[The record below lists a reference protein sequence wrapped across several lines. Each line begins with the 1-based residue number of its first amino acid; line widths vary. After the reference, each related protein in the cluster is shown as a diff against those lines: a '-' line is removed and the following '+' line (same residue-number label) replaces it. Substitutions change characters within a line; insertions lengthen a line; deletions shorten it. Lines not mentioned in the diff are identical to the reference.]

1 VQAFY
6 AWLRAHP
13 VLVDGVL
20 ALSLAGLGLA
30 TLGLRNQ
37 APAVT
42 VLFVLA
48 MALPA
53 ALRRKYPLGAFA
65 AALAVGGVQVFVL
78 RRPLVTDLSVVV
90 LLYTLAAYRSRR
102 LSVLGLVSCLA
113 GSAVAIARWSPAPIF
128 ASPYTLGELIAAFCG
143 PALTAW
149 LLGDL
154 MQWRRGYYQALEERA
169 ARLERERDAQVQIA
183 AAAERARIAREL
195 HDVVAHN
202 VTVMVVQADGA
213 GYAFDSA
220 PEQARSALDVIA
232 RTGRSALAEMRSL
245 LGVLRAAD
253 GDGAELAPQPGIE
266 QVTGL
271 LEQARASGLPV
282 SFSVLGVP
290 RDLPAGQA
298 LAAYRIVQESL
309 TNARKHGGPAAAV
322 SVTLRF
328 YEDRLVINV
337 TDDGRDGSAGGG
349 GSAGKGRERGLG
361 PPGDG
366 LGHGLVGMRERAEAY
381 GGTMTAGPRGGGWHV
396 SATLPLSGAALG
408 AALGAAS

>member
-6 AWLRAHP
+6 AWLRGHP
-13 VLVDGVL
+13 VLVDSVL
-20 ALSLAGLGLA
+20 ALFLAGLGLG
-30 TLGLRNQ
+30 TLGIHYL
-37 APAVT
+37 PPITTAV
-42 VLFVLA
+42 FVVA

-53 ALRRKYPLGAFA
+53 AVRRKYPLGAFA
-65 AALAVGGVQVFVL
+65 AVLVVGGVQVFVL
-78 RRPLVTDLSVVV
+78 RRPVVTDLSVVV
-90 LLYTLAAYRSRR
+90 LLYTLAAYRSRG
-102 LSVLGLVSCLA
+102 LSVVGLLGCLL
-113 GSAVAIARWSPAPIF
+113 GSAVAIVRWGPAPIF
-128 ASPYTLGELIAAFCG
+128 DSAYTLGEVIAAFCG

-169 ARLERERDAQVQIA
+169 ARLERERDAQAQVA

-202 VTVMVVQADGA
+202 VSVMVVQADGA
-213 GYAFDSA
+213 GYALDSA
-220 PEQARSALDVIA
+220 PEQVRSALDAIA
-232 RTGRSALAEMRSL
+232 STGRSALTEMRSL

-253 GDGAELAPQPGIE
+253 GGAAELAPQPGID

-271 LEQARASGLPV
+271 LEQARASGLSV
-282 SFSVLGVP
+282 SFAVQGVP

-322 SVTLRF
+322 SVALRF
-328 YEDRLVINV
+328 CEDRLVINV
-337 TDDGRDGSAGGG
+337 TDDGRGGAGEHAGS
-349 GSAGKGRERGLG
+349 GRDSGLG
-361 PPGDG
+361 PLGDG

-381 GGTMTAGPRGGGWHV
+381 GGTMVAGPRDCGGWQV

-408 AALGAAS
+408 VPLRVAS

>member
-6 AWLRAHP
+6 AWLRGHP
-13 VLVDGVL
+13 VLVDSVL
-20 ALSLAGLGLA
+20 TLFLAGLGLA
-30 TLGLRNQ
+30 TLGIPYR
-37 APAVT
+37 PSVTGAV
-42 VLFVLA
+42 FVVA

-53 ALRRKYPLGAFA
+53 ALRRAYPLGAFA
-65 AALAVGGVQVFVL
+65 AVLAVGGVQVFVL
-78 RRPLVTDLSVVV
+78 RRPLITDLSVVV
-90 LLYTLAAYRSRR
+90 LLYTLAAYRARA
-102 LSVLGLVSCLA
+102 LAVLGLVSCLL
-113 GSAVAIARWSPAPIF
+113 GSAVAIVRWGFAPIF
-128 ASPYTLGELIAAFCG
+128 FHSPYTLGEVIAAFCG

-169 ARLERERDAQVQIA
+169 ARLERDRDAQAQIA

-202 VTVMVVQADGA
+202 VSVMVVQADGA
-213 GYAFDSA
+213 GYALDSA
-220 PEQARSALDVIA
+220 PEQVRSALDAIA

-253 GDGAELAPQPGIE
+253 DGAAELAPQPGIE

-282 SFSVLGVP
+282 SFAVQGVP
-290 RDLPAGQA
+290 RGLPAGQA

-309 TNARKHGGPAAAV
+309 TNARKHGGPAATA

-328 YEDRLVINV
+328 HEDRLVITV
-337 TDDGRDGSAGGG
+337 TDDGGDRDHRHGGP
-349 GSAGKGRERGLG
+349 GRERALG
-361 PPGDG
+361 PPEDG

-381 GGTMTAGPRGGGWHV
+381 GGTMDAGPQDHGGWRV
-396 SATLPLSGAALG
+396 SATVPLASEPLNAVLK
-408 AALGAAS
+408 AAS

>member
-1 VQAFY
+1 
-6 AWLRAHP
+6 
-13 VLVDGVL
+13 
-20 ALSLAGLGLA
+20 
-30 TLGLRNQ
+30 
-37 APAVT
+37 
-42 VLFVLA
+42 
-48 MALPA
+48 
-53 ALRRKYPLGAFA
+53 
-65 AALAVGGVQVFVL
+65 
-78 RRPLVTDLSVVV
+78 
-90 LLYTLAAYRSRR
+90 
-102 LSVLGLVSCLA
+102 
-113 GSAVAIARWSPAPIF
+113 
-128 ASPYTLGELIAAFCG
+128 
-143 PALTAW
+143 
-149 LLGDL
+149 
-154 MQWRRGYYQALEERA
+154 
-169 ARLERERDAQVQIA
+169 
-183 AAAERARIAREL
+183 
-195 HDVVAHN
+195 
-202 VTVMVVQADGA
+202 MVVQADGA
-213 GYAFDSA
+213 GYALDSA
-220 PEQARSALDVIA
+220 PEQVRSALDVIA

-337 TDDGRDGSAGGG
+337 TDDGRDRDGGP
-349 GSAGKGRERGLG
+349 AGKGQERGLG

-396 SATLPLSGAALG
+396 SATLPLSGVALG
-408 AALGAAS
+408 AALEAAS

>member
-6 AWLRAHP
+6 AWLRGHP
-13 VLVDGVL
+13 VLVDSVL
-20 ALSLAGLGLA
+20 ALFLAGLGLA
-30 TLGLRNQ
+30 TLDIPYLPSVIG
-37 APAVT
+37 AV
-42 VLFVLA
+42 FVVA

-65 AALAVGGVQVFVL
+65 AVLAIGGAQVFVL
-78 RRPLVTDLSVVV
+78 NRPLVTDLSVVV
-90 LLYTLAAYRSRR
+90 LLYTLAAYRPRR
-102 LSVLGLVSCLA
+102 LSVLGLVGCLA
-113 GSAVAIARWSPAPIF
+113 GSAIAIGRWVPVPIF
-128 ASPYTLGELIAAFCG
+128 DSSYKLGEVIAAFWG

-149 LLGDL
+149 LIGDL
-154 MQWRRGYYQALEERA
+154 TQWRRGYYQALEERA
-169 ARLERERDAQVQIA
+169 ARLERERDAQVQVA

-202 VTVMVVQADGA
+202 VSVMVVQADGA
-213 GYAFDSA
+213 GYALDSS
-220 PEQARSALDVIA
+220 PEQVRTALDAIA

-253 GDGAELAPQPGIE
+253 GGAAELAPQPGIE
-266 QVTGL
+266 QVAEL
-271 LEQARASGLPV
+271 LEQARAAGLPV
-282 SFSVLGVP
+282 SFAVQGTP

-309 TNARKHGGPAAAV
+309 TNARKHGGTAAAV

-328 YEDRLVINV
+328 SADRLVINV
-337 TDDGRDGSAGGG
+337 TDAGRDGTGGHAKSG
-349 GSAGKGRERGLG
+349 QDSGLS
-361 PPGDG
+361 PAGDG

-381 GGTMTAGPRGGGWHV
+381 GGTMVAGPRGGGGWRV

-408 AALGAAS
+408 APLGAAS